1 MQKELVYRKKG
12 KKLHKHYKLYYAWE
26 FSQAILFDA
35 LRDANKQTEKGKHRN
50 NQDILH
56 YTKLWQIR
64 GGKHPLAYY
73 DIACCFD
80 CETTKFSDTFA
91 NIWCWQFSIEDTVII
106 GNTREEFEQFMIQL
120 SQMVGVTEH
129 KRLLVFDA
137 NLNYEFSFFKD
148 VMINNLNDY
157 FFRDTHTP
165 IYIICFGGVEFR
177 EMLSFGGS
185 LKKIADDYTTLAKL
199 KGDLDYTKIRYTLE
213 DIENPRELDYIT
225 SDVLIGSEFAN
236 YFMKQHFAKRNN
248 PITATQCVRIEMK
261 NYIKNSGK
269 SVKEVQNQICN
280 MYPDFGLYQ
289 DIMNNTLRGG
299 YTHANMLYV
308 GGVYKTRSRDIT
320 SAHPS
325 QMVKHRF
332 TMQLKRVYNIENIQ
346 FKDLLK
352 YWDNGTPTIGFY
364 GRFRFTNIRCK
375 TSITIESSNKC
386 IELENATL
394 DNGRVY
400 MADKLTTCLN
410 HIDLRIYDMF
420 MEWDSCE
427 ILYLYQG
434 KTAYLPDY
442 YINTMLDNYVNKAVL
457 KSQHLNYS
465 YEKSVVNSCY
475 GCAITRMVVQEVE
488 IDKGK
493 PVKIDKLPKEVFE
506 EEKTKQLLLPQW
518 GVEISA
524 LTRLQEL
531 TMIHDLITIQND
543 EMKKKGLHNEFVYAD
558 TDSIK
563 YIDNGNAEEIFKRYN
578 EKSHE
583 RMMYINDLI
592 YHRDIKLIEDL
603 GEYDLEH
610 YVCYVKTLGSKR
622 YCLAY
627 KDGLQWKHETT
638 TAGLPKQSYYD
649 LFKGKCIS
657 TKGAVYDDKLNQAF
671 FDLYENELEVQDCKL
686 RTYYPE
692 DPRDNFIVLINTS
705 FSMTMSRDWLKLLRD
720 MSVI

>member
-1 MQKELVYRKKG
+1 MQKRLYYRKKG
-12 KKLHKHYKLYYAWE
+12 KKKYKDYKLYYVWE
-26 FSQAILFDA
+26 FNKSLLLDA
-35 LRDANKQTEKGKHRN
+35 LKDANKQTEKGKHRN
-50 NQDILH
+50 NQDILY

-64 GGKHPLAYY
+64 GGKHPLSYY

-80 CETTKFSDTFA
+80 CETTKFSDEFA

-106 GNTREEFEQFMIQL
+106 GNTREEFEQFMIEL
-120 SQMVGVTEH
+120 SQMIGVTEH

-148 VMINNLNDY
+148 VFVNNLNDY

-165 IYIICFGGVEFR
+165 IYIMSFGGIEFR

-185 LKKIADDYTTLAKL
+185 LQKIADDYTTLAKL

-213 DIENPRELDYIT
+213 DIETPRELDYIT

-261 NYIKNSGK
+261 NYIKNKGQ
-269 SVKEVQNQICN
+269 SVKETQTKICA
-280 MYPDFGLYQ
+280 MYPNFKLYQ

-308 GGVYKTRSRDIT
+308 GNVYKCRSRDIT

-325 QMVKHRF
+325 QMFKHRF
-332 TMQLKRVYNIENIQ
+332 TMQLQRVYNIENIQ
-346 FKDLLK
+346 FNDLLK
-352 YWDNGTPTIGFY
+352 YWKDGTPTIGFY

-386 IELENATL
+386 IELVNPVL

-410 HIDLRIYDMF
+410 HIDLKIYDMF
-420 MEWDSCE
+420 MEWDSVE
-427 ILYLYQG
+427 ILYLFQG

-442 YINTMLDNYVNKAVL
+442 YINTMLDNYINKAVL

-475 GCAITRMVVQEVE
+475 GCAITRMCIQEVE
-488 IDKGK
+488 INKGK
-493 PVKIDKLPKEVFE
+493 PVKIDKIAEEVFNKE
-506 EEKTKQLLLPQW
+506 REKQLLLPQW

-524 LTRLQEL
+524 FTRLQEL
-531 TMIHDLITIQND
+531 SMIKDLIDN
-543 EMKKKGLHNEFVYAD
+543 GNEFIYAD

-578 EKSHE
+578 QESHK
-583 RMMYINDLI
+583 RVIYLNNLI
-592 YHRDIKLIEDL
+592 YKRDINLIEDL

-610 YVCYVKTLGSKR
+610 SICYVKTLGSKR

-627 KDGLQWKHETT
+627 KDGTSWKHETT
-638 TAGLPKQSYYD
+638 TAGLPKQAYYN
-649 LFKGKCIS
+649 LFKGKCKS
-657 TKGAVYDDKLNQAF
+657 VKGAVYDDKINSVF
-671 FDLYENELEVQDCKL
+671 FDTYENNLEVYNCKL
-686 RTYYPE
+686 RTYYP
-692 DPRDNFIVLINTS
+692 DDADANYIVLIDTS
-705 FSMTMSRDWLKLLRD
+705 FSMTMSADWLKLLRD

>member
-1 MQKELVYRKKG
+1 MNKTLWYRKKG
-12 KKLHKHYKLYYAWE
+12 KKLHKEYQLYYVWE
-26 FSQAILFDA
+26 FNKEILLDA
-35 LRDANKQTEKGKHRN
+35 LKKANKQTDKGKHRN

-64 GGKHPLAYY
+64 GGKHSLSYY

-91 NIWCWQFSIEDTVII
+91 NIWCWQFSIEDTVIL
-106 GNTREEFEQFMIQL
+106 GNTREEFETFMIEL
-120 SQMVGVTEH
+120 SQMIGVTEK

-148 VMINNLNDY
+148 VMLNNLNDY

-165 IYIICFGGVEFR
+165 IYIMCFGGIEFR

-185 LKKIADDYTTLAKL
+185 LQKIADDYTTLSKL
-199 KGDLDYTKIRYTLE
+199 KGDLDYKQIRYTLE
-213 DIENPRELDYIT
+213 DIKTPRELDYIT

-236 YFMKQHFAKRNN
+236 YFMQQHFAKRNN

-261 NYIKNSGK
+261 NYIKNSGR
-269 SVKEVQNQICN
+269 SVKDIQHQISN

-299 YTHANMLYV
+299 FCHANMLYV
-308 GGVYKTRSRDIT
+308 AQKPIKCRSRDIT

-325 QMVKHRF
+325 QMFKHRF
-332 TMQLKRVYNIENIQ
+332 TMQLHRVQNIESIS
-346 FKDLLK
+346 FSDLLK
-352 YWDNGTPTIGFY
+352 YWENGTPTIGFY
-364 GRFRFTNIRCK
+364 GRFRFTGIRCK

-386 IELENATL
+386 IELVNPII

-400 MADKLTTCLN
+400 SADILTTCIN
-410 HIDLRIYDMF
+410 HIDLKIYDMF
-420 MEWDSCE
+420 MEWDNVE
-427 ILYLYQG
+427 IIYLYQG

-442 YINTMLDNYVNKAVL
+442 YINTMLDNYINKAVL
-457 KSQHLNYS
+457 KSKHLNYS

-488 IDKGK
+488 MKEGK
-493 PVKIDKLPKEVFE
+493 PVKIDKSPIEVFE
-506 EEKTKQLLLPQW
+506 EEKQKQLLLPQW

-524 LTRLQEL
+524 FTRLQEL
-531 TMIHDLITIQND
+531 SMIYDLISN
-543 EMKKKGLHNEFVYAD
+543 GNEFIYAD

-563 YIDNGNAEEIFKRYN
+563 YIDNGNAEEIFKKYN
-578 EKSHE
+578 NSSHQ
-583 RMMYINDLI
+583 RVIYLNDLI
-592 YHRDIKLIEDL
+592 YHRDIELIEDL

-610 YVCYVKTLGSKR
+610 NLCYCKTLGSKR

-627 KDGLQWKHETT
+627 KEKFAWKHETT
-638 TAGLPKQSYYD
+638 TAGLPKQAYYN
-649 LFKGKCIS
+649 LFKNKCKS
-657 TKGAVYDDKLNQAF
+657 VKGAVFDDKLNNDF
-671 FDLYENELEVQDCKL
+671 FEMYQDDLEVEDCKL
-686 RTYYPE
+686 RTYYP
-692 DPRDNFIVLINTS
+692 DNADDNFIVLIETS
-705 FSMTMSRDWLKLLRD
+705 FSMTMSDDWLKLLRD
-720 MSVI
+720 MNVI